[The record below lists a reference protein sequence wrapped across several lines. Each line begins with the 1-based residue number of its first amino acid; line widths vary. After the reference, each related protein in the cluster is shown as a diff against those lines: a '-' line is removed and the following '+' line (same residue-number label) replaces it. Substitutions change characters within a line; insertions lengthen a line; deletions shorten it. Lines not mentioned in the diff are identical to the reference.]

1 MGRIKS
7 LVIILI
13 TISSILYATEN
24 NSSAPPHIET
34 VVKNKLSKALFET
47 KDNPPTLKKES
58 QLLLDKDLQEFVKEA
73 QNYQKKVFRE
83 WIILI
88 IMAIAGI
95 GGFIL
100 VFINIFKIKKMQDE
114 IEDRQNN
121 LMKDILESEKYV

>member
-24 NSSAPPHIET
+24 NSSSPPHIESIE
-34 VVKNKLSKALFET
+34 KNKLSKALFET
-47 KDNPPTLKKES
+47 KDTSPTLKKES

-73 QNYQKKVFRE
+73 QRYQEKVFRE
-83 WIILI
+83 WVVLI